1 MPRGCGFDSSF
12 ATPGPVV
19 SNHTSSLLSSTSSS
33 ISTARPSASTFPELL
48 DSSLAINF
56 TRSWNSSSQKP
67 SLSVASGA
75 AADQLPSTIKS
86 DAVMNAASIFLGNP
100 PPFSS
105 FVSIQ
110 AFTLRDGALP
120 TSTTGSLGLPRTTS
134 GPTSSSS
141 GTAVDA
147 RNSSTVTSVVVVTM
161 KARDDGCGA
170 AYE

>member
-1 MPRGCGFDSSF
+1 
-12 ATPGPVV
+12 
-19 SNHTSSLLSSTSSS
+19 
-33 ISTARPSASTFPELL
+33 
-48 DSSLAINF
+48 
-56 TRSWNSSSQKP
+56 
-67 SLSVASGA
+67 
-75 AADQLPSTIKS
+75 
-86 DAVMNAASIFLGNP
+86 MNAASIFLGNP

-120 TSTTGSLGLPRTTS
+120 TSITGSLGLPRTSS

-147 RNSSTVTSVVVVTM
+147 RNSSIVTSVVVVTM
-161 KARDDGCGA
+161 QARDDGCGA